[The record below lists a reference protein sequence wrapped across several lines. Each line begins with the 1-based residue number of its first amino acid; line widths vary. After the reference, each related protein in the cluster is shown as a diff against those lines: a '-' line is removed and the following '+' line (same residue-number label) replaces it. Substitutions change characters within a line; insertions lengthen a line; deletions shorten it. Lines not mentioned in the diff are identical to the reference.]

1 MLAWLAYLF
10 IVLVWGTTFA
20 AIAMAMKAFTP
31 WGLVGVRFVLGG
43 ALAVAA
49 GLMRGER
56 LSLREEWPV
65 LLGTGLLM
73 IFGTFSLMFW
83 AETHL
88 SSGLT
93 AVLVGTQPILFVLM
107 ARERLGLGGWIGM
120 AVGFLGVALVAGL
133 SSKEAF
139 DLAGAAAV
147 LLGEALWT
155 AGTLLGKARFKGP
168 SGFLRTGW
176 QMLLGGAPALLLALP
191 GGHVLAAPLTREA
204 LGAALYLAVVGSML
218 AFSAYLYLVEVW
230 PASRVGTYAYLNA
243 PIAVLVG
250 AWMLKEPFTARMG
263 LGALVVLAGVAL
275 VEYAPRGGAGI
286 ETALEGDL

>member
-20 AIAMAMKAFTP
+20 AIAVAMKVFTP
-31 WGLVGVRFVLGG
+31 WGLVGVRFMLGG
-43 ALAVAA
+43 LLAIGA
-49 GLMRGER
+49 GLLRGER
-56 LSLREEWPV
+56 IDLESEWPA
-65 LLGTGLLM
+65 LLGSGLLM
-73 IFGTFSLMFW
+73 VFGTFTLMFW
-83 AETHL
+83 AETRL

-120 AVGFLGVALVAGL
+120 ALGFVGVAIVAGL
-133 SSKEAF
+133 SAKEAF
-139 DLAGAAAV
+139 SFTGALAV
-147 LLGEALWT
+147 LAGEALWT
-155 AGTLLGKARFKGP
+155 AGTLLSKARFKGP
-168 SGFLRTGW
+168 SGFVRTGW
-176 QMLLGGAPALLLALP
+176 QMLLGGLPALLLALP
-191 GGHVLAAPLTREA
+191 GGHLLAAPLTREA

-250 AWMLKEPFTARMG
+250 AWMLGEPFTARMG
-263 LGALVVLAGVAL
+263 LGALVILLGVAL
-275 VEYAPRGGAGI
+275 VECAPRG
-286 ETALEGDL
+286 ERPEEGLGEEA

>member
-20 AIAMAMKAFTP
+20 AIAMAMKVFTP
-31 WGLVGVRFVLGG
+31 WGLVGARFVIGG
-43 ALAVAA
+43 LLAVGV
-49 GLMRGER
+49 GLLRGEKIDLKR
-56 LSLREEWPV
+56 EWPI
-65 LLGTGLLM
+65 LLGSGLLM
-73 IFGTFSLMFW
+73 IFGTFTLLFW
-83 AETHL
+83 AETRL

-107 ARERLGLGGWIGM
+107 ARERLGLGGWVGM
-120 AVGFLGVALVAGL
+120 AIGFLGVALVAGL
-133 SSKEAF
+133 SSRDAF
-139 DLAGAAAV
+139 SLGGAAAV

-155 AGTLLGKARFKGP
+155 AGTLLSKARFRGP
-168 SGFLRTGW
+168 SGFARTGW

-191 GGHVLAAPLTREA
+191 GGHLLAAPLTREA
-204 LGAALYLAVVGSML
+204 AGAALYLAVVGSML

-263 LGALVVLAGVAL
+263 FGALVVLLGVAL
-275 VEYAPRGGAGI
+275 VEYAPRGARAA
-286 ETALEGDL
+286 ALEGEA